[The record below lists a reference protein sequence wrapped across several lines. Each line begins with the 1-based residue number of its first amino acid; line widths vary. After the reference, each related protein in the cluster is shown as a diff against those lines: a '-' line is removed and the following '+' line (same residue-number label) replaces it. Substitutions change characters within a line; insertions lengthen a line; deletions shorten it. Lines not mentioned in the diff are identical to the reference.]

1 MAAGSNI
8 LGLVVFSVLL
18 GVVLSRMGEEG
29 APLVRLFRSLN
40 GAVMRIVSLF
50 MWYSPIG
57 KYWLYQC
64 LLYVPLCSPL
74 QIGPRASLLGLR
86 LSLGPEAQ

>member
-40 GAVMRIVSLF
+40 GAIMRIVSLF

-57 KYWLYQC
+57 KSCYIT
-64 LLYVPLCSPL
+64 V
-74 QIGPRASLLGLR
+74 I
-86 LSLGPEAQ
+86 